1 MTRAIIHFT
10 FNILFRDAKVIN
22 FSGFTIKKADAFS
35 FFRQKGGYIIAPA
48 QYIQDV
54 IPVENIVAFF
64 LAVESVV

>member
-1 MTRAIIHFT
+1 MLSA
-10 FNILFRDAKVIN
+10 
-22 FSGFTIKKADAFS
+22 FSGK
-35 FFRQKGGYIIAPA
+35 KGGYIIAPA